1 MFCKELNFQLAVNYN
16 YLINTWKSKKD
27 KLEYFKLYKIFSC
40 GPLDITIYCMVIFSC
55 YCLDGGPPMDFPP
68 PGGPPRGGFR
78 GGRGGPP
85 RGGGP
90 MRGGFRGGRG
100 GGRGGYDR

>member
-1 MFCKELNFQLAVNYN
+1 MNFARRTECNRCQEPRPMGNVQCVVFEGKFY
-16 YLINTWKSKKD
+16 YYI
-27 KLEYFKLYKIFSC
+27 E
-40 GPLDITIYCMVIFSC
+40 
-55 YCLDGGPPMDFPP
+55 GGPPMGFPP
-68 PGGPPRGGFR
+68 PGGPPFRGGFR

-90 MRGGFRGGRG
+90 MRGGRGGGFRGGGRG